1 VANKTLPAIT
11 LTDAQYARV
20 AKIIPGTTAAEKVA
34 AYETMVKTML
44 RDLVIAGDIQT
55 AREAANALIRD
66 AEAAARD
73 NADNL

>member
-1 VANKTLPAIT
+1 VAKTLPQIT

-20 AKIIPGTTAAEKVA
+20 AKIIPGKTAQEKVA
-34 AYETMVKTML
+34 AYEAMVKDML
-44 RDLVIAGDIQT
+44 RDLVIADDIQT
-55 AREAANALIRD
+55 AREAANVLIRE

>member
-1 VANKTLPAIT
+1 MAKTLPQIT

-20 AKIIPGTTAAEKVA
+20 AKIIPGKTAAEKVA
-34 AYETMVKTML
+34 AYETMVKDML
-44 RDLVIAGDIQT
+44 RDLVVRADVDE
-55 AREAANALIRD
+55 AREAANALIRE

>member
-1 VANKTLPAIT
+1 MAKTLPQIS

-20 AKIIPGTTAAEKVA
+20 AKIIPGKTAQEKIA

-44 RDLVIAGDIQT
+44 RDLVIADDIQT
-55 AREAANALIRD
+55 AREEANALIRD

>member
-1 VANKTLPAIT
+1 MAKSLPEIS

-20 AKIIPGTTAAEKVA
+20 AKVIPGTTAAQKVA

-44 RDLVIAGDIQT
+44 RDLVIADDIQT
-55 AREAANALIRD
+55 AREEANALIRD